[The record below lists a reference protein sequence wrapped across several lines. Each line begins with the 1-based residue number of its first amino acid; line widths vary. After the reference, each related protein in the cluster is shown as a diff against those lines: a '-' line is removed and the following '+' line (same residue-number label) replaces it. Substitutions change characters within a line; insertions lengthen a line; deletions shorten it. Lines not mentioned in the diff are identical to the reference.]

1 MALQAPSP
9 TGRVPAREHAP
20 RAVVPLRIWILAL
33 AAAESVGMLAAAAA
47 ARTVTSVFGETPR
60 GADALGAL
68 GVLVAGGL
76 VEATG
81 LAIATALLLGRH
93 LPGLRRRRLAAV
105 TVLVGAT
112 GWALGSVP
120 GVLASTGGGGSAPPW
135 WWVLGAGAL
144 LGAFTGALLG
154 GSQSL
159 VLRRLV
165 PHPVRWALASAAGW
179 TAAMAIIMVA
189 ATAPDAA
196 TPTVA
201 VLGTA
206 AAAGAVAGAVLGAVL
221 GTAALT
227 VDGATF
233 TSTVVAQLL
242 RGPARA
248 VLGHHLVVLRVRG
261 SASGRLREVPVRW
274 LVTGRG
280 GWCSSRTRSASA
292 GGATC
297 VGRHRWRCSTEGC
310 GGRRPARSCGPTV
323 RRRGGRGRPTC
334 GRTRGPT
341 WTTSTSWSDCAG
353 RDRPPPSGRARCRR
367 SRG

>member
-144 LGAFTGALLG
+144 LGASTGALLG

-261 SASGRLREVPVRW
+261 SASGRLREVPVSVAGDREGWVVLVSHAERKRW
-274 LVTGRG
+274 
-280 GWCSSRTRSASA
+280 
-292 GGATC
+292 
-297 VGRHRWRCSTEGC
+297 WRNL
-310 GGRRPARSCGPTV
+310 RRPAPVEVLHRGVWWSTTGEVLRPDGPEARWARTTYL
-323 RRRGGRGRPTC
+323 RTHP
-334 GRTRGPT
+334 RTRL
-341 WTTSTSWSDCAG
+341 DDVDVLV
-353 RDRPPPSGRARCRR
+353 RLRRP
-367 SRG
+367 